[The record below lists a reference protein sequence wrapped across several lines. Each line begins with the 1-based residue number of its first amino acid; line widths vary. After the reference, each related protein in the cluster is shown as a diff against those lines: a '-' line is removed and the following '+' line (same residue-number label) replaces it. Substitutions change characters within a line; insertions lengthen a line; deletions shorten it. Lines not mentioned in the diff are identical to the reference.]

1 MRFWTCLALY
11 IYLPWYYYGVRL
23 CYGYGSA
30 LSGLCCCSWANET
43 RTGWLPQRSHCDL
56 CAVRLLAVAI
66 VRQPTFP
73 HCDEYD
79 PVINAMSSNFVC
91 RELRRLASH
100 CLAPFTHTS
109 QVCVFFVCV
118 SLFSLFF
125 VFVFLCVDQIYLAIY
140 KRQQQDNTIRSQ
152 CPEFVMSWDCLVV
165 EVIFTSWRSRRH
177 WSTCWFFGG

>member
-1 MRFWTCLALY
+1 MLRARFFAFFFLLFCFDFTFLWCMDT
-11 IYLPWYYYGVRL
+11 
-23 CYGYGSA
+23 A
-30 LSGLCCCSWANET
+30 LSGLNASVLPSHACDET
-43 RTGWLPQRSHCDL
+43 SSSCGVWR
-56 CAVRLLAVAI
+56 RLMSLA
-66 VRQPTFP
+66 TFP

-79 PVINAMSSNFVC
+79 PVINTITSNFVC

-109 QVCVFFVCV
+109 QVCVFLCFFVCV

-152 CPEFVMSWDCLVV
+152 CPEFVMPWDCLVV
-165 EVIFTSWRSRRH
+165 EIIFTLWRSRQH
-177 WSTCWFFGG
+177 WLLAVLTVGG

>member
-1 MRFWTCLALY
+1 MKR
-11 IYLPWYYYGVRL
+11 
-23 CYGYGSA
+23 
-30 LSGLCCCSWANET
+30 
-43 RTGWLPQRSHCDL
+43 
-56 CAVRLLAVAI
+56 LAVA
-66 VRQPTFP
+66 VSGGDLMSLATFP

-79 PVINAMSSNFVC
+79 PVINTITSNFVC

-140 KRQQQDNTIRSQ
+140 IYRLFALQYKYQTTNIS
-152 CPEFVMSWDCLVV
+152 
-165 EVIFTSWRSRRH
+165 H
-177 WSTCWFFGG
+177 K